1 MRIFTLTL
9 REYPDGCLEAVHV
22 DSPPPPRP
30 DGALTLTERV
40 LAALRL
46 KALSF
51 GLRESRL
58 PFVPDAP
65 EHRTDCGACTDYEFG
80 LRAQLEALQK
90 ENERLSNE
98 VRELKSV
105 VR

>member
-1 MRIFTLTL
+1 MRIFTVTL
-9 REYPDGCLEAVHV
+9 REFPDGVLEAVHV
-22 DSPPPPRP
+22 DSPPPRL
-30 DGALTLTERV
+30 DGVLTLTERV

-58 PFVPDAP
+58 PFVPDSP
-65 EHRTDCGACTDYEFG
+65 EHRTECGVCTDYEFG
-80 LRAQLEALQK
+80 LRTQLEALQK

-98 VRELKSV
+98 LRELKSM